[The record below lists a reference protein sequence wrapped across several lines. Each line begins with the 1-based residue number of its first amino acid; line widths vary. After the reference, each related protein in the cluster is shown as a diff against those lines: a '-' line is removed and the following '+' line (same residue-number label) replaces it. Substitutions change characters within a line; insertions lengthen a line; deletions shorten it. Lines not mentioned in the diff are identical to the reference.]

1 MNVNNK
7 SVIFEVTP
15 FLFGIAFY
23 VKKNKITAS
32 SSQYRFEHF
41 STAWEDGV
49 VSIFVFVERISP
61 QGILDKF
68 PVRGGWF

>member
-1 MNVNNK
+1 MNENDK
-7 SVIFEVTP
+7 SVIFELTP
-15 FLFGIAFY
+15 FLFSILFY
-23 VKKNKITAS
+23 AKKKIITAS
-32 SSQYRFEHF
+32 TSQYRFQHF

-68 PVRGGWF
+68 PVRGGCF